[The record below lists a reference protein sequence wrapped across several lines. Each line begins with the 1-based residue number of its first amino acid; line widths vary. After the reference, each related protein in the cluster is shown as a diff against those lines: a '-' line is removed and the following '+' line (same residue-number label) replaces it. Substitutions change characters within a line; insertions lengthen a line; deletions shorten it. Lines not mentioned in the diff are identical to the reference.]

1 MPLLYCFTFS
11 MTLTK
16 AALRLQDEG
25 SGKTNEAFIMLLCFV
40 FLINSLPTPRGAWP
54 GISPVIY
61 NSVQNKLLADNIHTF
76 TVKMMTSTGEDE
88 GEFLHDLSVKRK

>member
-1 MPLLYCFTFS
+1 MPLFYCFTFS
-11 MTLTK
+11 MTLNK

-25 SGKTNEAFIMLLCFV
+25 SSKTISAFVMLLHFV
-40 FLINSLPTPRGAWP
+40 FFINSLPTARSAWP

-61 NSVQNKLLADNIHTF
+61 SSVQNKPLAEKIHTF
-76 TVKMMTSTGEDE
+76 TVKTMTSTGEDE